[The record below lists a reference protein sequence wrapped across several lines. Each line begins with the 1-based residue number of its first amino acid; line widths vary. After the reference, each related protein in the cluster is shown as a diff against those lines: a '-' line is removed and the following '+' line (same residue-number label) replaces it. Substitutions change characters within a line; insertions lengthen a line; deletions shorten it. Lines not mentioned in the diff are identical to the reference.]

1 MIGMVLPQSIFA
13 VATVTVS
20 GGTVTINT
28 DKAGDLKAYLQN
40 ATLEEKTAISSA
52 STIVFKGKY
61 NSNDLQAL
69 SDAGCCTQSTV
80 NMSEAYFIAS
90 SSSSSKILYHKD
102 EDRQPANEGD
112 HCLVGAKK
120 HVVASSRS
128 TWVPIEESEIPANA
142 DGTKNITTISE
153 EDFGSYINNNE
164 EYIRVPKTY
173 HYYEVIIDNNNR
185 SYKYVDDV
193 SEIPSDATIHTPTVS
208 EDRRGD
214 VLWNYQDANNNS
226 IQVNVGDYM
235 RFGTSFNYYTNPETL
250 IWKDVSGEGDYT
262 NGTSSSNCY
271 QSVNVAPTPT
281 YEIQNTPIYIGGTE
295 SVYHDSQ
302 WVDPSEVSGNEEYDY
317 TQMSFSYWGSN
328 VTTAISS
335 YNAGSGLVA
344 TDLCNGCSNLTN
356 LTIGSGTVHSITT
369 EGNKPPLTN
378 LTIGNKV
385 AKLGNGT
392 DGVFADYSSITNLTF
407 ESGGTD
413 PLEIEKNCF
422 IRCRGISN
430 ELIIPAR
437 TTLIEQNAFTNLE
450 ALTTITFEET
460 QTNWPAL
467 VIKKEAFSNISNVTR
482 VNVNIDPSKKMM
494 ICEYNAFDY
503 NELVAQTN
511 VNGKS
516 AVLHFPEEFFDFY
529 AGNWKRNM
537 TFDQDNLNQIK
548 DGLTY
553 GRTLNGITYV
563 SGNTQSFADYTQIDT
578 NKTDGKLDGYYH
590 ANGYPNTMYAP
601 ANGWQQFARTDT
613 GIDIV
618 IKQGH
623 YFRTYSTEN
632 AQAKPEWM
640 TIYRVTNFSDGYI
653 KGQSNASSRT
663 EANEAT
669 KEATVQEITES
680 ETGGNSLIPAN
691 TGVIRV
697 DEVEKDALYYF
708 MDWSYTGIAYQ
719 ETWGFPHNETV
730 GDAKVNFM
738 VPTNDEEAT
747 QFGPVDRDATGIT
760 HRNFVLTAD
769 AVFMR
774 AKPLTMA
781 ANRAYLKLPAG
792 MFHWKDEGEGSSQI
806 GELNGATP
814 SQYSKISLLFIDDF
828 EDVNGGIATEIIN
841 AIEEDMYKN
850 DSFYTIQGV
859 KVSKPTTKGVY
870 IHNGKKVYIK

>member
-1 MIGMVLPQSIFA
+1 MKRLFILIAVCMIGMVVPQGVFA
-13 VATVTVS
+13 AATVTVS
-20 GGTVTINT
+20 DGTVTINT
-28 DKAGDLKAYLQN
+28 DKAGDLKAYLQ
-40 ATLEEKTAISSA
+40 SA
-52 STIVFKGKY
+52 SDADKAAIRNASSIVFDGKF
-61 NSNDLQAL
+61 NKEDLDAL
-69 SDAGCCTQSTV
+69 NGAGCCTQSTV
-80 NMSEAYFIAS
+80 DMSQAYFIKS
-90 SSSSSKILYHKD
+90 SSLSGSYTLYHDTPSNPENGKTYIIGATKYESKGQVGSRDWTEKDDSYQNQWNARNVLASEVNTLSYDYDTTLKLPTSLNYYVWDNNSWTLIPNPTSTQIAQAAEAPDQCTSANINRDYTWLKDNYSIVKARSTDCTYRYFVYSSTIVYNWDDSNGNNYTDGQIINSWYSSKD
-102 EDRQPANEGD
+102 D
-112 HCLVGAKK
+112 
-120 HVVASSRS
+120 
-128 TWVPIEESEIPANA
+128 A
-142 DGTKNITTISE
+142 DS
-153 EDFGSYINNNE
+153 
-164 EYIRVPKTY
+164 P
-173 HYYEVIIDNNNR
+173 
-185 SYKYVDDV
+185 
-193 SEIPSDATIHTPTVS
+193 
-208 EDRRGD
+208 
-214 VLWNYQDANNNS
+214 
-226 IQVNVGDYM
+226 
-235 RFGTSFNYYTNPETL
+235 
-250 IWKDVSGEGDYT
+250 SGEGLTIFAGGEMKAYS
-262 NGTSSSNCY
+262 NG
-271 QSVNVAPTPT
+271 
-281 YEIQNTPIYIGGTE
+281 
-295 SVYHDSQ
+295 Q
-302 WVDPSEVSGNEEYDY
+302 WVNPSQTGGDEEYDY

-328 VTTAISS
+328 VTTAITS
-335 YNAGSGLVA
+335 YNAGSDLIA

-467 VIKKEAFSNISNVTR
+467 VIKKEAFSNISNVER

-618 IKQGH
+618 IKKGK

-640 TIYRVTNFSDGYI
+640 TIYRVTNFSDGYEEG
-653 KGQSNASSRT
+653 KSNASSRT

-730 GDAKVNFM
+730 GNAKVNFM

-806 GELNGATP
+806 EELNGSSA